1 MPPFPVYHIL
11 SKTASSQR
19 IIWCSLA
26 SGSSKLFVARLVVS
40 NRKQHEEKPSARCV
54 KPSRKDSAMKIFLF
68 LPKTTR
74 TKKHCLPGPVGSP
87 LAGEYSQRR
96 CLPSNGS
103 LGGGRLVSV
112 LHSNDLCSRELRQ
125 PAAIQRRE
133 ECSKGGRKGAEEV

>member
-11 SKTASSQR
+11 TSSQW

-40 NRKQHEEKPSARCV
+40 NRKQREEKPSARCV
-54 KPSRKDSAMKIFLF
+54 KPSRKDSAMRIFLF